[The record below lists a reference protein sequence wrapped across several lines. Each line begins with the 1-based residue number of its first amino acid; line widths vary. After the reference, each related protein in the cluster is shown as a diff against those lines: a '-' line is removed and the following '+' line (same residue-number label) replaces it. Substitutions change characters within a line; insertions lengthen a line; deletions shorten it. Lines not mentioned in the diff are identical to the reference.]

1 MDTFTIGG
9 DLEVHRLGFGAMRIT
24 GEGIWGPPDDP
35 EEAKRLLRRV
45 PELGI
50 DLIDTADSYGPEV
63 SENLIAEALH
73 PYPDGLVIATKGGL
87 RRTGPGQWPR
97 DARPERLKECCEASL
112 RRLKLDR
119 IDLYQLHSPDPQV
132 PYEDSVGALKE
143 LQDEGKIRHVGIS
156 NVSLEELAQARGI
169 VEVVTV
175 QNRYNL
181 TDRHSEDVLE
191 ACEEAGIGF
200 IPWFPLAT
208 GRLAEPGG
216 AARQGRQGTRRD
228 PRADRARVAARAL
241 AGDAA
246 DSRDV
251 LGRAPRGE
259 RGGHADRALAARR
272 WRRLEALL
280 RGKCAGMTPTF
291 APTSLDHVAL
301 WVDDREPLATFLCD
315 HLGMHVI
322 EETDTFTLVG
332 IDAKLGKLT
341 LFDADGPRQRGALE
355 RIVLRVADLDS
366 VLAALPFET
375 TAQRRRR
382 GGVRGARRRAAR
394 SGGGARARTSTSTTW
409 CSACSIPRPP
419 PASLPPWASSAATT
433 VASQWAIATCGW
445 CAAAPRT
452 VTARS

>member
-132 PYEDSVGALKE
+132 PYEDSVGALKD
-143 LQDEGKIRHVGIS
+143 LQDEGKIKHVGIS
-156 NVSLEELAQARGI
+156 NVSLEELTQARGI

-208 GRLAEPGG
+208 GSLAEPDGPLDKS
-216 AARQGRQGTRRD
+216 AQAHDATPAQI
-228 PRADRARVAARAL
+228 AL
-241 AGDAA
+241 A
-246 DSRDV
+246 
-251 LGRAPRGE
+251 
-259 RGGHADRALAARR
+259 
-272 WRRLEALL
+272 WLL
-280 RGKCAGMTPTF
+280 
-291 APTSLDHVAL
+291 
-301 WVDDREPLATFLCD
+301 
-315 HLGMHVI
+315 
-322 EETDTFTLVG
+322 
-332 IDAKLGKLT
+332 
-341 LFDADGPRQRGALE
+341 
-355 RIVLRVADLDS
+355 
-366 VLAALPFET
+366 
-375 TAQRRRR
+375 
-382 GGVRGARRRAAR
+382 AR
-394 SGGGARARTSTSTTW
+394 SPVMLP
-409 CSACSIPRPP
+409 IPGTGSMPH
-419 PASLPPWASSAATT
+419 LEEN
-433 VASQWAIATCGW
+433 
-445 CAAAPRT
+445 AAAGEIRLLESDL
-452 VTARS
+452 AELS

>member
-50 DLIDTADSYGPEV
+50 DLIDTADSYGPDV
-63 SENLIAEALH
+63 SETLIAEALH

-97 DARPERLKECCEASL
+97 DARPERLKECCEGSL

-156 NVSLEELAQARGI
+156 NVTVEELEQARGI

-181 TDRHSEDVLE
+181 TDRDSEDVLE
-191 ACEEAGIGF
+191 ASEQAGIGF

-208 GRLAEPGG
+208 GKLAEPGG
-216 AARQGRQGTRRD
+216 PLDRIAQAHDATPAQIALAWLLARSPVMLPIPGTSSIEHLEEN
-228 PRADRARVAARAL
+228 VAATRIEL
-241 AGDAA
+241 SSEELDEI
-246 DSRDV
+246 
-251 LGRAPRGE
+251 GRA
-259 RGGHADRALAARR
+259 
-272 WRRLEALL
+272 
-280 RGKCAGMTPTF
+280 
-291 APTSLDHVAL
+291 
-301 WVDDREPLATFLCD
+301 
-315 HLGMHVI
+315 
-322 EETDTFTLVG
+322 
-332 IDAKLGKLT
+332 
-341 LFDADGPRQRGALE
+341 
-355 RIVLRVADLDS
+355 
-366 VLAALPFET
+366 
-375 TAQRRRR
+375 
-382 GGVRGARRRAAR
+382 
-394 SGGGARARTSTSTTW
+394 
-409 CSACSIPRPP
+409 
-419 PASLPPWASSAATT
+419 
-433 VASQWAIATCGW
+433 SQG
-445 CAAAPRT
+445 
-452 VTARS
+452 